1 MDSIMRIHVTGG
13 TILDYYIYF
22 FSQCVYITLVLAIG
36 VIVFNTHSFNKENF
50 SVFLG
55 TTFAV
60 AGFIEGLY
68 ILSSMELINNLHEQI
83 SMPLLIVAR
92 SLPAIGLIFSFSY
105 IKNNKRNWIRD
116 ILIII
121 ALIGLV
127 SIFVNNIILNIE
139 YKVEMDVNLFF
150 VVNII
155 MLALD
160 FISYI
165 RLKKHKYYF
174 DSDEYK
180 NLKYSIFIMAI
191 SRMEM
196 LIPREDLISIIVITS
211 DLLRIL
217 AIYYMYRFIVYLN
230 LKKPYEKLSVI
241 NNELTSKTDN
251 LKDNNEK
258 LLDENIK
265 IQHLKESLTSKES
278 RLQHTLEAA
287 VNGVLALDKNKNIM
301 YKNRR
306 FKEIFNLNENIK
318 EKYVWDNA
326 KVYISNYQNFS
337 ENIDTV
343 LEKGKLKVDT
353 TYFNNGKVYKTIIAP
368 LVINSKQEGVVCI
381 LIDETKKQEFENE
394 ILEANERY
402 ENFLE
407 SIGDGIAVLDNKK
420 VVYANKACKN
430 IFKDEIYN
438 VNFEIT
444 QEDIENEHCFVI
456 DNKKVYVQI
465 SFSSFVFE
473 NKKRII
479 AVIRDITDRKLAQ
492 LKLEESEKSHKTLI
506 DILPDGICLLD
517 NKFKI
522 NYTNQSMLQMLKVDS
537 HRDINNKDIREFIK
551 INFEDEETF
560 YQKLLEV
567 FTKNKSVLLLEH
579 KLIASDKK
587 EVQVELNAFPFEIDN
602 NKLIMIM
609 IKDLT
614 HKKTSEKVEK
624 ELIQRAK
631 TDKVKTEFFANM
643 SHELKT
649 PLNVIYSS
657 NQLLEAFYKGEKLE
671 DYNDNIKQHI
681 DLVKQN
687 TYRLQRLINNI
698 IDLTKMEG
706 GFYKINLDNY
716 NIISV
721 VEDLFMAIEEYANK
735 KDINII
741 FDTESEEKIM
751 AIDKNEIERIILN
764 LLSNCFKFTPNGGS
778 IYVSIYDKENEVIIS
793 VKDSGM
799 GIPKDKLDA
808 IFDEFEQADKTL
820 SRNAE
825 GSGIGLAI
833 VKNLVELHNGTIDVV
848 SEVGVGTEFIITLPV
863 LALDDY
869 AQKLHFEINSNDII
883 EKIKVEFSDVYYY

>member
-1 MDSIMRIHVTGG
+1 ME
-13 TILDYYIYF
+13 YYIYF
-22 FSQCVYITLVLAIG
+22 FSQCAYITLALAIG
-36 VIVFNTHSFNKENF
+36 VIVFNTHNFNKDNF

-55 TTFAV
+55 TAFAV
-60 AGFIEGLY
+60 GGVVEGIY
-68 ILSSMELINNLHEQI
+68 ILSSMELISNLHAQV
-83 SMPLLIVAR
+83 SMPLFIVAR
-92 SLPAIGLIFSFSY
+92 ALPTIGLIFSFIY
-105 IKNNKRNWIRD
+105 IKDNKRNWVRD
-116 ILIII
+116 IIVIILLISI
-121 ALIGLV
+121 V
-127 SIFVNNIILNIE
+127 SIFINNIILNLE
-139 YKVEMDVNLFF
+139 YKTKTDINLYFLA
-150 VVNII
+150 NII
-155 MLALD
+155 LLMLD
-160 FISYI
+160 YI
-165 RLKKHKYYF
+165 AYVRFKKHKYYF

-180 NLKYSIFIMAI
+180 NLKNSIFIVVL
-191 SRMEM
+191 SKVVM
-196 LIPREDLISIIVITS
+196 LIPREDLVSTIVITS
-211 DLLRIL
+211 DILRIL

-230 LKKPYEKLSVI
+230 LKKPYEKLSEI
-241 NNELTSKTDN
+241 NNELTLNTNK

-265 IQHLKESLTSKES
+265 IQYLKESLTSKES
-278 RLQHTLEAA
+278 RLTQTLEAA
-287 VNGVLALDKNKNIM
+287 VNGVLTLDKNKNIM

-318 EKYVWDNA
+318 EKYIWDNA

-337 ENIDTV
+337 ENIDNV
-343 LEKGKLKVDT
+343 LEEGKLKVDT
-353 TYFNNGKVYKTIIAP
+353 TYFNNEKVYKTIFAP
-368 LVINSKQEGVVCI
+368 LIINSKQEGIVCI
-381 LIDETKKQEFENE
+381 FIDETKKQEFENE

-407 SIGDGIAVLDNKK
+407 SIGDGIALLDDKK

-430 IFKDEIYN
+430 IFKNEIYN
-438 VNFEIT
+438 IDFEIT
-444 QEDIENEHCFVI
+444 QEDIEKEHSFII
-456 DNKKVYVQI
+456 DNKQIYVQI
-465 SFSSFVFE
+465 SFSSFIFE

-479 AVIRDITDRKLAQ
+479 AVIRDITDRKVTQ
-492 LKLEESEKSHKTLI
+492 LKLEDSEKSHKTLI
-506 DILPDGICLLD
+506 DILPDGICLID
-517 NKFKI
+517 SKFKI
-522 NYTNQSMLQMLKVDS
+522 NYINKSMLQMLKLDS
-537 HRDINNKDIREFIK
+537 HKDANNKNIREFIK
-551 INFEDEETF
+551 INLEDEEIF

-567 FTKNKSVLLLEH
+567 FSKNKSVLLLEH
-579 KLIASDKK
+579 KLITSDKK
-587 EVQVELNAFPFEIDN
+587 EVQVELSALPFEIDN

-631 TDKVKTEFFANM
+631 TDRVKTEFFANM

-657 NQLLEAFYKGEKLE
+657 NQLLEAFYKSEKLE

-681 DLVKQN
+681 GLVKQN

-706 GFYKINLDNY
+706 GFYKISLNNH

-721 VEDLFMAIEEYANK
+721 VEDLFMAIEEYAKIKN
-735 KDINII
+735 INLI

-778 IYVSIYDKENEVIIS
+778 IYVDIYDKESEVIIS
-793 VKDSGM
+793 VKDTGM
-799 GIPKDKLDA
+799 GIPKDKLDV

-833 VKNLVELHNGTIDVV
+833 VKNLVELHNGTINVV
-848 SEVGVGTEFIITLPV
+848 SEVGVGTEFIISLPV
-863 LALDDY
+863 LVLDDC
-869 AQKLHFEINSNDII
+869 AENLHFEINSNDII

>member
-1 MDSIMRIHVTGG
+1 
-13 TILDYYIYF
+13 
-22 FSQCVYITLVLAIG
+22 
-36 VIVFNTHSFNKENF
+36 
-50 SVFLG
+50 
-55 TTFAV
+55 
-60 AGFIEGLY
+60 
-68 ILSSMELINNLHEQI
+68 
-83 SMPLLIVAR
+83 
-92 SLPAIGLIFSFSY
+92 
-105 IKNNKRNWIRD
+105 
-116 ILIII
+116 
-121 ALIGLV
+121 
-127 SIFVNNIILNIE
+127 
-139 YKVEMDVNLFF
+139 
-150 VVNII
+150 
-155 MLALD
+155 
-160 FISYI
+160 
-165 RLKKHKYYF
+165 
-174 DSDEYK
+174 
-180 NLKYSIFIMAI
+180 
-191 SRMEM
+191 
-196 LIPREDLISIIVITS
+196 
-211 DLLRIL
+211 
-217 AIYYMYRFIVYLN
+217 
-230 LKKPYEKLSVI
+230 
-241 NNELTSKTDN
+241 
-251 LKDNNEK
+251 
-258 LLDENIK
+258 
-265 IQHLKESLTSKES
+265 
-278 RLQHTLEAA
+278 
-287 VNGVLALDKNKNIM
+287 
-301 YKNRR
+301 
-306 FKEIFNLNENIK
+306 
-318 EKYVWDNA
+318 
-326 KVYISNYQNFS
+326 
-337 ENIDTV
+337 
-343 LEKGKLKVDT
+343 
-353 TYFNNGKVYKTIIAP
+353 
-368 LVINSKQEGVVCI
+368 
-381 LIDETKKQEFENE
+381 
-394 ILEANERY
+394 
-402 ENFLE
+402 
-407 SIGDGIAVLDNKK
+407 
-420 VVYANKACKN
+420 
-430 IFKDEIYN
+430 

-479 AVIRDITDRKLAQ
+479 AVIRDITYRKLAQ

-522 NYTNQSMLQMLKVDS
+522 NYINQSMLQMLKVDS

-657 NQLLEAFYKGEKLE
+657 NQLLEAFYKGKKLE

-778 IYVSIYDKENEVIIS
+778 IYVNIYDKENEVIIS

-869 AQKLHFEINSNDII
+869 AQKLHFEINNNDII